1 LELERRPSSAHP
13 SGIGAWAVF
22 GTPQDEIA
30 DLISRVK
37 KNDAGQRS
45 SNDLDHVDTTGEQYS
60 SAPAGLSPA
69 CGVMGF
75 EAVGL
80 VGFAGALAA
89 IPFGRRR
96 RS

>member
-1 LELERRPSSAHP
+1 
-13 SGIGAWAVF
+13 VF
-22 GTPQDEIA
+22 GLPQDEIA
-30 DLISRVK
+30 DLVSRVK
-37 KNDAGQRS
+37 KNDAGQRLVQTIS
-45 SNDLDHVDTTGEQYS
+45 DHVDTTGERYS